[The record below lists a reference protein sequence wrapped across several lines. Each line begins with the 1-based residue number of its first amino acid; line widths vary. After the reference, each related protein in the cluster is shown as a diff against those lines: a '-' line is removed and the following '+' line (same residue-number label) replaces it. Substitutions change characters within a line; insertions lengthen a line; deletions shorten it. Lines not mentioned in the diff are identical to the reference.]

1 MVRQTR
7 PVPTSPGPT
16 VAIVGAGISGAACA
30 RALTDAGVTVRLL
43 DRGRVAGGRMA
54 SRRLE
59 GRYVDLGA
67 SYFTARDSGFA
78 AVVADWQAR
87 GLARPWTD
95 AFHVAT
101 PAGLGTVKTG
111 PVRYGAEGGLR
122 SLVEDLLCGQDVTPS
137 TEVSAVGPGP
147 TVDGEGYDAV
157 VVAMPDP
164 QALRLL
170 DASLIE
176 ERATIAD
183 RVWEPVLAVAV
194 GFADRFWDNG
204 FDGCFVN
211 DSDVLSWIADDGR
224 RRGDGAPVL
233 VAHSTPSYATTRLLD
248 PAAWSDELVAATCEV
263 LGGTGP
269 PSWSR
274 VQRWTFAKPASPRDE
289 LFHLGSAG
297 VGLCGDGWGASKV
310 EAAWLSGTAL
320 GTELASRLRQ

>member
-1 MVRQTR
+1 
-7 PVPTSPGPT
+7 
-16 VAIVGAGISGAACA
+16 A
-30 RALTDAGVTVRLL
+30 RALTDTGVTVRLL

-54 SRRLE
+54 SRRLD

-67 SYFTARDSGFA
+67 SYFTARDAEFA

-101 PAGLGTVKTG
+101 PAGVGELKTG
-111 PVRYGAEGGLR
+111 PVRYGAAGGLR
-122 SLVEDLLCGQDVTPS
+122 SLVEDLLAGQDVTPS
-137 TEVSAVGPGP
+137 TVVATVGPGP
-147 TVDGEGYDAV
+147 TVDGQQYDAV

-170 DASLIE
+170 DASLVQ

-194 GFADRFWDNG
+194 GFAARSWDVG
-204 FDGCFVN
+204 FDGCFVH

-224 RRGDGAPVL
+224 RRGDGAAVL
-233 VAHSTPSYATTRLLD
+233 VAHSTPSYATTRLED
-248 PAAWSDELVAATCEV
+248 PPASAGELVAATREV
-263 LGGTGP
+263 LGVAADAA
-269 PSWSR
+269 WSR
-274 VQRWTFAKPASPRDE
+274 VQRWTCAKPASPRDE

-320 GTELASRLRQ
+320 GTALAAQLGAPGRA